1 MPLLSG
7 RTRTRTDVDRHD
19 CCVEYADPDRGVGV
33 TPPTSAPPPRWLV
46 GVVTGLVTYL
56 AAFWLR
62 LREWSSWQDVEF
74 RLGSEMLLAT
84 HDAYH
89 WIAGAEGFEFGA
101 GHPMSELLR
110 LLALLTGTDPAS
122 AGFWLPPVVA
132 SLVAVLVFAWAW
144 SMGSM
149 EAGFCAG
156 ILASLAPG
164 FLARTL
170 LGYADTDLV
179 TLFLPLLIGLI
190 PGWWVMRFLRHP
202 FALLPGVSV
211 PSSGR
216 CPNSIWSGS
225 WLTPAFVPKGK
236 GTEMFSPVCVLL
248 LGTSGFLSWWAQEW
262 HSMFPY
268 LVRFN
273 AILLGSMA
281 FFLARPGQRPSA
293 LLASLAHVLPSLTG
307 PAGVLLPLALLVA
320 SVGGVLRFV
329 VWLRRPPVLCVFWTL
344 ACVLLFDG
352 DVLATML
359 RQVQAYLKPVGD
371 TVFSTSGTA
380 PLIFPSVAQSI
391 IEIQDLTLSEMR
403 LYFHPWPAVAVIGL
417 IGFILLVCVRSGA
430 LFLLPL
436 AGLALLSTKMGGRMV
451 MFGAPVV
458 ALGLALPLD
467 WLACTLGDTRIRR
480 PLRLGL
486 GMAALAVAGG
496 LLVPEYGA
504 EVREFWEELGE
515 LCFVWTACLG
525 LLWLIIHGR
534 EREWQAVIRM
544 DAIGPHFLYR
554 LAVAMLVLISI
565 APPLA
570 ELIPAMTQGPI
581 INRRHAD
588 ALRAVRAA
596 TPPDAMIWLWWDWGY
611 AAHHFSRRSTIAD
624 GAEHGGASLFLPAAV
639 FATDDPR
646 YARQIIKYTA
656 TKDNVPGQV
665 FANMTAVQAA
675 RLMERLKSPE
685 IPLISAPGKQ
695 YLIVS
700 FDMLDLGFWIS
711 TFGNWNFL
719 EQEGRG
725 YAISIVP
732 QALSYRLDRGEVVM
746 KGTSV
751 MVPAASIDVFA
762 DGRLE
767 HRDYVTAPEFLPDTS
782 SILSWREDVERRR
795 NVHFLFNRVTGE
807 KLVVDDRMYNTLM
820 VQLLIG
826 KPGDPRFLPYFQLI
840 YDNIFC
846 RVYEVL

>member
-1 MPLLSG
+1 MTTPASEPL
-7 RTRTRTDVDRHD
+7 
-19 CCVEYADPDRGVGV
+19 
-33 TPPTSAPPPRWLV
+33 PRWLV

-62 LREWSSWQDVEF
+62 LQEWSSWQDVEF

-89 WIAGAEGFEFGA
+89 WVAGAEGFEFGA

-110 LLALLTGTDPAS
+110 LLALLIGTDPAS
-122 AGFWLPPVVA
+122 VGFWLPPVMA
-132 SLVAVLVFAWAW
+132 SLAAVLVFVWAW

-202 FALLPGVSV
+202 LALLPGVSV
-211 PSSGR
+211 PPSGC
-216 CPNSIWSGS
+216 CPNSIRSE
-225 WLTPAFVPKGK
+225 LRLVPVPEYRGK
-236 GTEMFSPVCVLL
+236 DMLCPVCVLL
-248 LGTSGFLSWWAQEW
+248 LGTSGLLSWWAQEW

-273 AILLGSMA
+273 ATLLGGMA
-281 FFLARPGQRPSA
+281 FFLACPGQRTSA
-293 LLASLAHVLPSLTG
+293 LLAALAHALPALAG
-307 PAGVLLPLALLVA
+307 PGGFLLPLVLLVA
-320 SVGGVLRFV
+320 SVGGVLRFI
-329 VWLRRPPVLCVFWTL
+329 VWLRRPPVLCAFWAL
-344 ACVLLFDG
+344 ICVLLFDS
-352 DVLATML
+352 DVLTTML
-359 RQVQAYLKPVGD
+359 RQVQAYLKPTGD
-371 TVFSTSGTA
+371 AVFSTPGTA
-380 PLIFPSVAQSI
+380 PLVFPSVAQSI

-417 IGFILLVCVRSGA
+417 IGFILLLCVRSGA

-467 WLACTLGDTRIRR
+467 WLACALGDTRIRR

-486 GMAALAVAGG
+486 GVAALAVAGG

-504 EVREFWEELGE
+504 ELLAFWEEPGDLR
-515 LCFVWTACLG
+515 LAWAACPA

-534 EREWQAVIRM
+534 ERGWQPIIRL
-544 DAIGPHFLYR
+544 DAIGPHFVYR
-554 LAVAMLVLISI
+554 LAAAVLVLIST

-570 ELIPAMTQGPI
+570 DLIPAMTQGPI

-596 TPPDAMIWLWWDWGY
+596 TPADAMIWLWWDWGY
-611 AAHHFSRRSTIAD
+611 AAHHFSRRATIAD

-656 TKDNVPGQV
+656 TKDNIPGQV
-665 FANMTAVQAA
+665 FTGMTAVQAA
-675 RLMERLKSPE
+675 QLMERLKNPE
-685 IPLISAPGKQ
+685 TPLISAPGKQ

-719 EQEGRG
+719 GQEGRG

-767 HRDYVTAPEFLPDTS
+767 HRDYVTAPEFLPDTA

-820 VQLLIG
+820 VQLLIE
-826 KPGDPRFLPYFQLI
+826 KPGNPRFSPYFRLI